1 MHDTNTPD
9 STNTPDTHPRRT
21 DTDATEGT
29 AGLQRAGTGHGSA
42 PHESEPARP
51 DAPEPSSD
59 RPAEQEGPVGPDG
72 AQRPP
77 TDRAADPA
85 TWELDAQGDVSRP
98 VDDRDGG
105 GDADG
110 ASHRDAPVDD
120 AGTASQP

>member
-1 MHDTNTPD
+1 MHDT
-9 STNTPDTHPRRT
+9 DTADTDPKRT
-21 DTDATEGT
+21 DTDATEASG
-29 AGLQRAGTGHGSA
+29 GLQRSGTGHGSA

-51 DAPEPSSD
+51 EAPEPSSD

-77 TDRAADPA
+77 TDRTADPA

-105 GDADG
+105 RDVDA
-110 ASHRDAPVDD
+110 ASHRDAPIDRDD
-120 AGTASQP
+120 LGSHS